1 MRIPLPLLAPLLS
14 GCCWLTTHTTPEGIA
29 RWQST
34 SPPTAT
40 LAAKAD
46 RYQRDLEARFQ
57 TPAGL
62 VDYRRV
68 TFRGSAVS
76 MWGLGADGCFHTGI
90 YLASQALRHAT
101 TGCPQARTQ
110 ILRTLDGLDLL
121 HDVTG
126 NRGLLARSA
135 RHSLPDRPPERSTV
149 EILPSS
155 SRPGWTYRGDVS
167 KDQYA
172 GAVLGLGVT
181 LALVED
187 PEVRRRVAA
196 LAAALADH
204 LIDGDMR
211 IVDTD
216 RNVTTHGDLRA
227 RVWGLPIG
235 ANALISL
242 AIGRVAVTAT
252 GEDRHRRLWERLVE
266 EGYPDAAYWAH
277 FELFGVGHRVNDHMG
292 YLSIYPL
299 FLLTP
304 TPSVREALRDSERRS
319 WSHVG
324 ADRNAFFALVHAT
337 FVEESGKSAATQA
350 VEALREFPER
360 KIPLPVDLT
369 RPRFNFPRAFLNS
382 RKCLPRTTEGLPL
395 DLRPVSSSYWAAD
408 PFALVGRLT
417 ANGSSEYAGTDYLLA
432 YWMARFHGY
441 VNPDD

>member
-1 MRIPLPLLAPLLS
+1 MRIPLPLLTPLLS
-14 GCCWLTTHTTPEGIA
+14 GCCWLTTHTTPEGIT

-34 SPPTAT
+34 NPPTAT

-68 TFRGSAVS
+68 AFRSSAVS
-76 MWGLGADGCFHTGI
+76 RWGSAPTA
-90 YLASQALRHAT
+90 ASIPVST
-101 TGCPQARTQ
+101 SPAR
-110 ILRTLDGLDLL
+110 LCVMRPRGVRRRGPRSCELLDGLDLL

-126 NRGLLARSA
+126 KRGLLARAA
-135 RHSLPDRPPERSTV
+135 RHRLPDRPSERPDV

-196 LAAALADH
+196 LAAALADQ

-216 RNVTTHGDLRA
+216 GNVTTHGDLRA

-235 ANALISL
+235 VNALISL
-242 AIGRVAVTAT
+242 AIGRVAMTAT

-292 YLSIYPL
+292 YLSIYLL

-304 TPSVREALRDSERRS
+304 TPSAREALRDSERRS

-337 FVEESGKSAATQA
+337 FVEESGESAATQA

-369 RPRFNFPRAFLNS
+369 RPGFNFPRTFLNS

-395 DLRPVSSSYWAAD
+395 HLRPVSSSYWAAD

-417 ANGSSEYAGTDYLLA
+417 ANGSSEYAGMDYLLA